1 MEKSLPN
8 NIEKIIVK
16 NVLFE
21 LTCITKILYPFADI
35 DYPDFTLKNPKKS
48 DFKKVRFGNN
58 VLIGKNVKIGKNS
71 MIGSNSI
78 IEQNVKIGEN
88 CVIGSSVIIKI
99 QLLEIML

>member
-1 MEKSLPN
+1 
-8 NIEKIIVK
+8 
-16 NVLFE
+16 
-21 LTCITKILYPFADI
+21 
-35 DYPDFTLKNPKKS
+35 
-48 DFKKVRFGNN
+48 
-58 VLIGKNVKIGKNS
+58 